1 MISELA
7 AEHSEVYITIGV
19 FFVTFALFIFWLIWS
34 NIVSKSY
41 IKYCEDM
48 TKNDE

>member
-1 MISELA
+1 MIRELA
-7 AEHSEVYITIGV
+7 AEHVNLSITVGV

-34 NIVSKSY
+34 NIISKNY

>member
-1 MISELA
+1 MLSELA
-7 AEHSEVYITIGV
+7 SEHGEIFVTIGV
-19 FFVTFALFIFWLIWS
+19 FFVTFILFIFWLIWS

-41 IKYCEDM
+41 IKHCEDM